1 MLLTK
6 FWEISGAKA
15 LLSCL
20 KKKKTPQKTLEI
32 ANFTLSSVFLQKNE
46 AICTEKH
53 QQMYLQYSNVDFD
66 LGLNKES

>member
-1 MLLTK
+1 MEQKHFLAA
-6 FWEISGAKA
+6 W
-15 LLSCL
+15 
-20 KKKKTPQKTLEI
+20 KKTPQKTLEI

-46 AICTEKH
+46 AICTKKH

>member
-66 LGLNKES
+66 LSLNKES

>member
-1 MLLTK
+1 MEQKHFLAV
-6 FWEISGAKA
+6 W
-15 LLSCL
+15 